1 MNFYPVSE
9 LYEFTPDVESKSS
22 LHRNP
27 LTITGALNDAEFI
40 DMRLSPQ
47 RSRVGILC
55 DIQWCCGFEGSNT
68 ALVVVT
74 GVGNVVWSNDDA
86 ARQRPWHARYAN
98 WEPIGSAGAGPPFP
112 QWNSSDEDMR
122 ALDASDSSR
131 QGKGLN
137 SSASS
142 AGLNPSGL
150 AEYILKFGR
159 LSVSGLGASIYIGHI
174 EGIDG
179 APPDMGELSDAE
191 IIAGFPQWSS
201 IMEVRESYSYV
212 PSAE

>member
-98 WEPIGSAGAGPPFP
+98 WEPIGPAGAGPPFP

-131 QGKGLN
+131 QEKD
-137 SSASS
+137 ST
-142 AGLNPSGL
+142 
-150 AEYILKFGR
+150 R
-159 LSVSGLGASIYIGHI
+159 RR
-174 EGIDG
+174 
-179 APPDMGELSDAE
+179 
-191 IIAGFPQWSS
+191 
-201 IMEVRESYSYV
+201 VRQV
-212 PSAE
+212 

>member
-22 LHRNP
+22 LQRNP
-27 LTITGALNDAEFI
+27 LTFIGALNEAEFI
-40 DMRLSPQ
+40 DLRLSPQ

-55 DIQWCCGFEGSNT
+55 DIQWCRGFEDSNT

-86 ARQRPWHARYAN
+86 VRQRPWHARYAN
-98 WEPIGSAGAGPPFP
+98 WDPKRSARAGPPFP
-112 QWNSSDEDMR
+112 LWNSGDVDMR
-122 ALDASDSSR
+122 ALDASSGPRQVEGLDSPASPE
-131 QGKGLN
+131 GL
-137 SSASS
+137 SP
-142 AGLNPSGL
+142 GGL

-159 LSVSGLGASIYIGHI
+159 LSVSGLGARIYIGHI

-191 IIAGFPQWSS
+191 IISGFPQWSS
-201 IMEVRESYSYV
+201 IMEVREHYSYA
-212 PSAE
+212 PGAE